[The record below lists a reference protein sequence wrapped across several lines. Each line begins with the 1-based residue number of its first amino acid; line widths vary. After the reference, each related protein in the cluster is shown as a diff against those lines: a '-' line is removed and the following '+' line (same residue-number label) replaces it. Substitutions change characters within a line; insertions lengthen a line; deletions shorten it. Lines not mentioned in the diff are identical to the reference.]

1 MPPHHHH
8 HHEPQWLYNA
18 EGPVTRDGAAQ
29 LFERFAHDLR
39 SGDALDLEGFS
50 TELPAEVHA
59 IVRLERTPRGSTALK
74 VALEWRDDQAPA
86 EPRGIDALLR

>member
-18 EGPVTRDGAAQ
+18 EGAVTRLAAAQ
-29 LFERFAHDLR
+29 LFERFAEGLR
-39 SGDALDLEGFS
+39 SDDALELEGLA
-50 TELPAEVHA
+50 TDVPAEVHA
-59 IVRLERTPRGSTALK
+59 IVRLERTPRGCTALK
-74 VALEWRDDQAPA
+74 LALEWRDDQAPA